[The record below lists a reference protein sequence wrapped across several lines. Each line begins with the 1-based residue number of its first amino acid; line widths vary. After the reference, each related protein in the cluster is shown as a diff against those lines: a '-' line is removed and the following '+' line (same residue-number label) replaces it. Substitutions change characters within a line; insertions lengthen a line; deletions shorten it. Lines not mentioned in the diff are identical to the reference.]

1 MQNIKTKG
9 VTMEDKMIQAI
20 QQHSNP
26 ITGSKND
33 LDPLVSAITNQK
45 YILLG
50 EASHGTSEFYKIRAD
65 MTKRLIVE
73 KEFTFIA
80 VEGDWPACQEVN
92 RYIKGYSN
100 QFENA
105 RDVLISFKRWP
116 TWMWANQEMIDL
128 IEWLKEFNQG
138 KSSENK
144 VGFYG
149 IDIYSLWESM
159 DEILKYLEKRNSPD
173 LEVARKAFA
182 CFEPFNRE
190 VEKYALSSAF
200 YAEGCHEEVTK
211 LLTEI
216 SVNKHN
222 YQDSEEGSLNVEVNS
237 LITANAENYYTTMI
251 TNDNE
256 SWNIRDRHMVE
267 VIHKIDSFYNRESK
281 GIIWE
286 HNTHVG
292 DARATDMA
300 NEGIVNVGQLLREEV
315 GTENVF
321 IVGFGTHH
329 GTVIA
334 ATEWGENFKKMN
346 TPPAVAGSWEDFL
359 YKAGA
364 YDKLLVFTKKNKHL
378 FVKKIGHRA
387 IGVVY
392 NPQFEHYG
400 NYVPSVISERY
411 DAFVFVNTT
420 NALTPLE
427 VTGVLI

>member
-1 MQNIKTKG
+1 M
-9 VTMEDKMIQAI
+9 VDKMIQAI
-20 QQHSNP
+20 QQHSIPLTNF
-26 ITGSKND
+26 THD
-33 LDPLVSAITNQK
+33 LDPLVTAITNQK

-50 EASHGTSEFYKIRAD
+50 ESSHGTSEFYKTRAEL
-65 MTKRLIVE
+65 TKRLIIE
-73 KEFTFIA
+73 KDFTFIA
-80 VEGDWPACQEVN
+80 VEGDWPACQQVN
-92 RYIKGYSN
+92 NYIKGYSKKYK
-100 QFENA
+100 NA
-105 RDVLISFKRWP
+105 RDVLSSFKRWP
-116 TWMWANQEMIDL
+116 TWMWANEEIIDL
-128 IEWLKEFNQG
+128 VEWLKEFNQG
-138 KSSENK
+138 KPNGK
-144 VGFYG
+144 KIGFYG

-159 DEILKYLEKRNSPD
+159 DEILKYLEKRNLPD

-190 VEKYALSSAF
+190 AEKYALSSSF
-200 YAEGCHEEVTK
+200 YNEGCHEEVLQ

-216 SVNKHN
+216 MANKHA
-222 YQDSEEGSLNVEVNS
+222 YQDSHESSLNVEVNA

-251 TNDNE
+251 TKDNE

-267 VIHKIDSFYNRESK
+267 VIRKIDSFYNHHSK

-300 NEGIVNVGQLLREEV
+300 NEGLVNVGQLIREEI
-315 GTENVF
+315 GSENVF

-334 ATEWGENFKKMN
+334 ASEWGVDFEKMN
-346 TPPAVAGSWEDFL
+346 TPPAVAGSWEDLL

-364 YDKLLVFTKKNKHL
+364 YDKILVFNEKNKNL
-378 FVKKIGHRA
+378 FKKELGHRA

-392 NPQFEHYG
+392 NPQYEHYG

-411 DAFVFVNTT
+411 DAFVFINNTK
-420 NALTPLE
+420 ALTPIE